1 MKGGIR
7 AKLIVI
13 SLAVFAPTFLVG
25 YGTFRTRVGSIEGM
39 SAPSREEV
47 LMRADRFAVAILVT
61 GVVFIFGLSTAA
73 ASIASRTAR
82 RLAVSARRMAEGGAS
97 VVPAPDEEQE
107 FGELGAALEQ
117 LARGYSTVLSNYGRE
132 RDRLRSVL
140 SGMREGVLLFDRGK
154 RVALVNPALREML
167 LLSGDVQGKSPL
179 EVIRHPELVRVLDE
193 AERGEEPALGEM
205 DLGGLK
211 PRRLLVQAVRIP
223 GEEGGLLAVLF
234 DVTHLRRLEALRK
247 DFVANASHELRT
259 PVATILSA
267 AETLESAASR
277 DPAAAEDFVRIILRN
292 ATRLK
297 NLVDD
302 LLDLSR
308 IESQD
313 FKVHL
318 EGVDVRE
325 LSRAVVDLFEE
336 RATKKRI
343 RLRLSPGP
351 PCGAQADRRALEHV
365 LTNLVDNAVKYCG
378 SETTVSVSTEMAG
391 ETTRLLVED
400 DGPGMSEEHLPRIFE
415 RFYRVDP
422 GRSRSL
428 GGTGLGLSIVKHLVE
443 AMQGRIEVESQ
454 PGKGTRFV
462 ISLVAA
468 DAGPFP
474 PRITNPPP
482 AATSVTKL

>member
-13 SLAVFAPTFLVG
+13 SLVVLTPVLFVG
-25 YGTFRTRVGSIEGM
+25 YLSLRTHVSSIAGM
-39 SAPSREEV
+39 SPGARDEALTLV
-47 LMRADRFAVAILVT
+47 DRSALWVVAVG
-61 GVVFIFGLSTAA
+61 GVFVFGLSTAA
-73 ASIASRTAR
+73 ASVASRTAR
-82 RLAVSARRMAEGGAS
+82 RLAVTARRMAEGGIS
-97 VVPAPDEEQE
+97 VVPVSDGEKE

-117 LARGYSTVLSNYGRE
+117 LARGYSTVLADYGRE
-132 RDRLRSVL
+132 RDRMRSIL
-140 SGMREGVLLFDRGK
+140 SGMREGVLLFDRKK

-193 AERGEEPALGEM
+193 AERGEKPALGEM

-223 GEEGGLLAVLF
+223 GEEGGLLTVLF

-267 AETLESAASR
+267 AETLDGAASR
-277 DPAAAEDFVRIILRN
+277 DPVAAANFVQIILRN
-292 ATRLK
+292 AMRLK

-313 FKVHL
+313 FKVYM
-318 EGVDVRE
+318 EKVDVRE
-325 LSRAVVDLFEE
+325 LTRAVLDLYEE
-336 RATKKRI
+336 RATERQI
-343 RLRLSPGP
+343 HLRLSPGP
-351 PCGAQADRRALEHV
+351 PAGAQADRRALEHV

-378 SETTVSVSTEMAG
+378 SNSTISVGTETTGEMV
-391 ETTRLLVED
+391 RVVVED
-400 DGPGMSEEHLPRIFE
+400 DGPGISMEHLPRIFE

-462 ISLVAA
+462 ITLVAA
-468 DAGPFP
+468 DTESLPA
-474 PRITNPPP
+474 RITNPPP
-482 AATSVTKL
+482 AATPVTKL